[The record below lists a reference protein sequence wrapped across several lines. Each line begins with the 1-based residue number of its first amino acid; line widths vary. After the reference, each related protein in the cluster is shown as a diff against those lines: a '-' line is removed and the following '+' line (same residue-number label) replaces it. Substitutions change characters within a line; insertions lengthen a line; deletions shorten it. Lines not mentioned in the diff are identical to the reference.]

1 MRIEYVSLA
10 LKNNNRVINKK
21 NNSPSFGELKC
32 VPGDEVLLSLTSKKV
47 LNNEKLLLSKVK
59 KSGKILEGANE
70 LFEVIISERARERAL
85 LKKQREKEDLKK
97 ELYYAYVTQEA
108 AYISPNVS
116 NPQREYYL
124 NVAKSRINDIN
135 IRLTQ
140 YEDFRDANMSRYK
153 TLGKVAKA
161 LTKKS
166 NFDPNYRGAHGL
178 RLINYTLNAQDDEMS
193 LMLMRHKKFERPIY
207 FIDYSDEE
215 RYKDLEQ
222 KSKSLFS
229 KIFKKQ

>member
-1 MRIEYVSLA
+1 MRIETVSLSV
-10 LKNNNRVINKK
+10 KNNSKVINKK
-21 NNSPSFGELKC
+21 NNSVSFGELKC
-32 VPGDEVLLSLTSKKV
+32 VPGDEVLLSLTSEKV

-59 KSGKILEGANE
+59 KSGKIFEGANE
-70 LFEVIISERARERAL
+70 LFEAIIHERARERAL
-85 LKKQREKEDLKK
+85 LKKQQAKEALKE
-97 ELYYAYVTQEA
+97 ELRYAYIIEEA
-108 AYISPNVS
+108 ALMSHNVTD
-116 NPQREYYL
+116 PQREYYL
-124 NVAKSRINDIN
+124 DAAKSKIDDIN

-193 LMLMRHKKFERPIY
+193 LMLMEHKKFERPTY
-207 FIDYSDEE
+207 FIDYPDKKRFKE
-215 RYKDLEQ
+215 LEG
-222 KSKSLFS
+222 KPKSLFS

>member
-1 MRIEYVSLA
+1 MEILPKQTAKNESKYAAQNSEIIADYYRANGENSLA
-10 LKNNNRVINKK
+10 AK
-21 NNSPSFGELKC
+21 
-32 VPGDEVLLSLTSKKV
+32 
-47 LNNEKLLLSKVK
+47 
-59 KSGKILEGANE
+59 
-70 LFEVIISERARERAL
+70 
-85 LKKQREKEDLKK
+85 
-97 ELYYAYVTQEA
+97 
-108 AYISPNVS
+108 
-116 NPQREYYL
+116 YYL
-124 NVAKSRINDIN
+124 DAAKSKIDDIN

-193 LMLMRHKKFERPIY
+193 LMLMEHKKFERPTY
-207 FIDYSDEE
+207 FIDYPDKE
-215 RYKDLEQ
+215 RFKELEG
-222 KSKSLFS
+222 KPKSLFS